1 MSAVELERIQHMIEA
16 YGPRRVSNSSLKR
29 AAVLV
34 PFVVKDGELHL
45 VYTRRTDEVEHH
57 KGQVSFPGGM
67 KDRADENLVATAL
80 RETREEIGVD
90 PGKVTVWGELD
101 DIVTVTSFVVSPFVG
116 LLDRPGDF
124 RVNPAEVARVIEV
137 PLEHILHGGNFR
149 ERLIDWDGVAIT
161 SPAFKWDGELIWGAT
176 ARISRNLVE
185 VLSSGP
191 PREI

>member
-1 MSAVELERIQHMIEA
+1 MTGVELENVQHLIRA
-16 YGPRRVSNSSLKR
+16 YGPRRVTDSPLKR

-34 PFVVKDGELHL
+34 PFVIKDGELHL

-67 KDRADENLVATAL
+67 KDRGDEDLLATAL

-90 PGKVTVWGELD
+90 PRAVTVWGGLD

-124 RVNPAEVARVIEV
+124 VVNPAEVARVIEV
-137 PLEHILHGGNFR
+137 PLEHILHGGHFR
-149 ERLIDWDGVAIT
+149 ERLIQWDGLAIT

-176 ARISRNLVE
+176 ARISQNLVE
-185 VLSSGP
+185 VLSS
-191 PREI
+191 PRPRPM